1 MRLMIEQSAVNKW
14 NKQIY
19 LKATE
24 QIRSLKFFMILQV
37 KVKISYIYS
46 NVEYANFNTVVKVR
60 LLLTSAWTTIENMSN
75 QKKSAL
81 ACMHL
86 SEFNY
91 IFQ

>member
-1 MRLMIEQSAVNKW
+1 
-14 NKQIY
+14 
-19 LKATE
+19 
-24 QIRSLKFFMILQV
+24 MILQV

-46 NVEYANFNTVVKVR
+46 NVEYANFNTVGKVR
-60 LLLTSAWTTIENMSN
+60 LLLTSARTTIENMSN

-86 SEFNY
+86 NEPNH